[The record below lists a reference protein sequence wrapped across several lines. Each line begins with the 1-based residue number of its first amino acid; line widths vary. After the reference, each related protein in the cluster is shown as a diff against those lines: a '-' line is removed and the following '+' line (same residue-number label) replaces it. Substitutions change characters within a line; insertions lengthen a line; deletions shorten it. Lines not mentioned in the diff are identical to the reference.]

1 MIRGLKF
8 KLKPNKTQIKLLNQ
22 NFGCTRFIYNHCL
35 AMKKELYKDDKQKF
49 NYVDMCKHITDL
61 KKYEET
67 SWLKNADN
75 ISLQQ
80 SARDLCTA
88 FQNFFEHRARFPKFH
103 KKSAKQ
109 SYRTRVGKIIG
120 NHVRIP
126 KIGMVKFIQSR
137 DIYGRILNATITKTA
152 SNKYFI
158 SFCVELD
165 DNFTDSLPNEM
176 GIDVGIKHFYT
187 DSNGVTIDSPK
198 PLHKLAKKLAKE
210 QRRLARKLFKS
221 SNREKQ
227 RIKVARVYEKI
238 INIRNDFLHKLS
250 TKLVDEN
257 QVIAIEN
264 LQVVNMLKNHKLA
277 KSIADSSWSRFFTM
291 LEYKAEAKTNCQVVK
306 IDTFFPSS
314 QICSTCG
321 HKNPKVKDLSI
332 REWECPKCH
341 TTHDRDINA
350 SKNILKEGLKQ
361 LTNTVGTT
369 VIYAYGDCVRPN
381 SIC

>member
-8 KLKPNKTQIKLLNQ
+8 RLKPNKTQIKLLNQ
-22 NFGCTRFIYNHCL
+22 NFGCVRFVYNHCL
-35 AMKKELYKDDKQKF
+35 TMKNELYKEGKQKF
-49 NYVDMCKHITDL
+49 NYAEMCRHITDL
-61 KKYEET
+61 KRYEET

-80 SARDLCTA
+80 SAMDLCKA

-103 KKSAKQ
+103 KKHVKQ
-109 SYRTRVGKIIG
+109 SYRTRVGKIIC
-120 NHVRIP
+120 NRVRIP

-137 DIYGRILNATITKTA
+137 DIPGRILNATIIKTA

-165 DNFTDSLPNEM
+165 DNFTDSLPNKI

-210 QRRLARKLFKS
+210 QRKLARKLPKS
-221 SNREKQ
+221 NNREKQ

-238 INIRNDFLHKLS
+238 SNIRNDFLHKLS
-250 TKLVDEN
+250 TKLVNEN

-264 LQVVNMLKNHKLA
+264 LQIANMLKNHRLA
-277 KSIADSSWSRFFTM
+277 KSIADNSWGRFFTM
-291 LEYKAEAKTNCQVVK
+291 LQYKAEAKTNCNVVK
-306 IDTFFPSS
+306 IDTFFASS
-314 QICSTCG
+314 QTCYDCG
-321 HKNPKVKDLSI
+321 YKNKKVKNLSV
-332 REWECPKCH
+332 REWTCPRCGKH
-341 TTHDRDINA
+341 HDRDINA
-350 SKNILKEGLKQ
+350 SKNILKEGLRQ
-361 LTNTVGTT
+361 L
-369 VIYAYGDCVRPN
+369 A
-381 SIC
+381 

>member
-8 KLKPNKTQIKLLNQ
+8 RLKPNKTQIKLLNQ

-49 NYVDMCKHITDL
+49 NYVDMCRHITDL

-67 SWLKNADN
+67 SWLRDADN

-80 SARDLCTA
+80 STRDLCTA
-88 FQNFFEHRARFPKFH
+88 FQNFFEHRVRFPKFH
-103 KKSAKQ
+103 KKNAKQ

-120 NHVRIP
+120 NRVRIP

-152 SNKYFI
+152 SSKYFI
-158 SFCVELD
+158 SFCVEFED
-165 DNFTDSLPNEM
+165 TFTDSLPNKV

-187 DSNGVTIDSPK
+187 DNNGVTIDSPK
-198 PLHKLAKKLAKE
+198 PLYKLVKKLAKE
-210 QRRLARKLFKS
+210 QRRLARKPLKS

-238 INIRNDFLHKLS
+238 ANIRNDFLHKLS

-264 LQVVNMLKNHKLA
+264 LQVANMLKNHKLA
-277 KSIADSSWSRFFTM
+277 KSVADSSWSKFFAI
-291 LEYKAEAKTNCQVVK
+291 LQYKAEAKTNCNVVK
-306 IDTFFPSS
+306 IDTFFASS
-314 QICSTCG
+314 QICYDCG
-321 HKNPKVKDLSI
+321 YKNKEVKNLSV
-332 REWECPKCH
+332 REWTCPICGKH
-341 TTHDRDINA
+341 HDRDINA
-350 SKNILKEGLKQ
+350 SKNILREALK
-361 LTNTVGTT
+361 L
-369 VIYAYGDCVRPN
+369 IP
-381 SIC
+381 